1 MKQIYPDEGL
11 QFLNR
16 RAVGLD
22 ASPLQ
27 WQLFSN
33 DVNPTLDSVL
43 DDFVLIDWDDP
54 IELSSGD
61 FIGEQLINHVAS
73 ITAPN
78 AVFENASG
86 VDKEVYG
93 YVVMDNAGVLLI
105 AAARFPGAPITV
117 PNTGSQAVIPII
129 GDYSEFSS
137 TPE

>member
-16 RAVGLD
+16 RAAGLSGD
-22 ASPLQ
+22 PLQ

-33 DVNPTLDSVL
+33 DVTPTLDSVL
-43 DDFVLIDWDDP
+43 DDFTLIDWDDP
-54 IELSSGD
+54 IELASGD
-61 FIGEQLINHVAS
+61 FVGEQLVAHVAS

-93 YVVMDNAGVLLI
+93 YVVMDPSGVLLV
-105 AAARFPGAPITV
+105 AVARFPGAPITV
-117 PNTGSQAVIPII
+117 ANGGSQAVIPII
-129 GDYSEFSS
+129 GDYSEFNT
-137 TPE
+137 TPN